1 MYAPRWC
8 ILPLGVC
15 SKLVLATKESSDEVF
30 LQNKVSRQVH
40 IYIMMMIICMI
51 LIGEQA
57 MDVYGILAKDMTHAI
72 IILTTT

>member
-1 MYAPRWC
+1 MDQIDSKIANAPPWC
-8 ILPLGVC
+8 MLPLGVC

-40 IYIMMMIICMI
+40 IYIMMMIICMT

-57 MDVYGILAKDMTHAI
+57 MDL
-72 IILTTT
+72 